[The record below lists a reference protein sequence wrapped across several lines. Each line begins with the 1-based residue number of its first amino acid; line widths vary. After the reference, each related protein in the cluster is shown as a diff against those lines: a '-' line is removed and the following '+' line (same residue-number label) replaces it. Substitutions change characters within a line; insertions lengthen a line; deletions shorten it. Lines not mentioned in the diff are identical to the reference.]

1 MELRRVP
8 VALGAALLLTAA
20 SVGADQTPPPV
31 KPATLLP
38 GLGHHHHG
46 IKTRSGEAQKFFDQG
61 LTLAYGFNHDEAIRS
76 FRRAAEI
83 DPDAAMPLWGIAYA
97 LGPNINLDVDPEHEK
112 AAFEAAAKALKLAK
126 SAPENERAYVEAL
139 AQRYSDDPQ
148 ADLKKLAADF
158 AEAMRALSARY
169 PDDLDAA
176 TLYAESL
183 MDLDPWKL
191 WSAAGTPAEHT
202 EEIVAVLESV
212 LRRNPNHVGANHYY
226 IHAVEASP
234 YPERALPSAE
244 RLKTL
249 VPNAGHLVHMP
260 AHIYMRTGDY
270 EASARANAEAARV
283 DEAYIKANGVQ
294 GVYPLMYYN
303 HNLDFLSAAA
313 SMAGRYGDAKRASQR
328 AAANAAPAVKDMP
341 MAEFMV
347 TRPLLV
353 DVRFQRWREVLQA
366 PEPAE
371 SMPTTRAVWHYTRG
385 VALAAK
391 GDVAGAEEERWSL
404 EDEVMKVPN
413 DAIWGLNQTK
423 AVLAVARSSLDARI
437 DAAKKDSRAAI
448 SAWRVAVAVQD
459 SLAYDEPPP
468 WYYPV
473 RESLAAALFLDG
485 QKEEAEKTF
494 REDLDRN
501 PRNPRSL
508 FGLWECL
515 KAQKK
520 TADAEWIRNAF
531 QDAWKSS
538 EVDVRMEDL

>member
-1 MELRRVP
+1 
-8 VALGAALLLTAA
+8 
-20 SVGADQTPPPV
+20 
-31 KPATLLP
+31 
-38 GLGHHHHG
+38 
-46 IKTRSGEAQKFFDQG
+46 
-61 LTLAYGFNHDEAIRS
+61 
-76 FRRAAEI
+76 
-83 DPDAAMPLWGIAYA
+83 
-97 LGPNINLDVDPEHEK
+97 
-112 AAFEAAAKALKLAK
+112 
-126 SAPENERAYVEAL
+126 
-139 AQRYSDDPQ
+139 
-148 ADLKKLAADF
+148 
-158 AEAMRALSARY
+158 
-169 PDDLDAA
+169 
-176 TLYAESL
+176 
-183 MDLDPWKL
+183 
-191 WSAAGTPAEHT
+191 
-202 EEIVAVLESV
+202 
-212 LRRNPNHVGANHYY
+212 
-226 IHAVEASP
+226 
-234 YPERALPSAE
+234 
-244 RLKTL
+244 
-249 VPNAGHLVHMP
+249 
-260 AHIYMRTGDY
+260 
-270 EASARANAEAARV
+270 
-283 DEAYIKANGVQ
+283 
-294 GVYPLMYYN
+294 
-303 HNLDFLSAAA
+303 
-313 SMAGRYGDAKRASQR
+313 
-328 AAANAAPAVKDMP
+328 
-341 MAEFMV
+341 
-347 TRPLLV
+347 LV

-371 SMPTTRAVWHYTRG
+371 SMPTTRAVWHYARG

-437 DAAKKDSRAAI
+437 EAAKKDSRAAI

>member
-1 MELRRVP
+1 
-8 VALGAALLLTAA
+8 
-20 SVGADQTPPPV
+20 
-31 KPATLLP
+31 
-38 GLGHHHHG
+38 
-46 IKTRSGEAQKFFDQG
+46 
-61 LTLAYGFNHDEAIRS
+61 
-76 FRRAAEI
+76 
-83 DPDAAMPLWGIAYA
+83 
-97 LGPNINLDVDPEHEK
+97 
-112 AAFEAAAKALKLAK
+112 
-126 SAPENERAYVEAL
+126 
-139 AQRYSDDPQ
+139 
-148 ADLKKLAADF
+148 
-158 AEAMRALSARY
+158 
-169 PDDLDAA
+169 
-176 TLYAESL
+176 
-183 MDLDPWKL
+183 
-191 WSAAGTPAEHT
+191 
-202 EEIVAVLESV
+202 
-212 LRRNPNHVGANHYY
+212 
-226 IHAVEASP
+226 
-234 YPERALPSAE
+234 
-244 RLKTL
+244 
-249 VPNAGHLVHMP
+249 
-260 AHIYMRTGDY
+260 
-270 EASARANAEAARV
+270 
-283 DEAYIKANGVQ
+283 
-294 GVYPLMYYN
+294 
-303 HNLDFLSAAA
+303 
-313 SMAGRYGDAKRASQR
+313 
-328 AAANAAPAVKDMP
+328 
-341 MAEFMV
+341 
-347 TRPLLV
+347 
-353 DVRFQRWREVLQA
+353 
-366 PEPAE
+366 
-371 SMPTTRAVWHYTRG
+371 MPTTRAVWHYTRG